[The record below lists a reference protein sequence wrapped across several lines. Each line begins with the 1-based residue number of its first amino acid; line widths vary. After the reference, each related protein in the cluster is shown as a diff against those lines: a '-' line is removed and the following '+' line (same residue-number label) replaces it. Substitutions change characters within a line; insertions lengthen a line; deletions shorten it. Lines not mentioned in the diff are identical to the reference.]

1 LGSEV
6 INKARGVL
14 ESLLR
19 GFGVDPDSMTGKDEY
34 VFLDKNVINLL
45 VMLSLSSG
53 EYQRR
58 QQ

>member
-1 LGSEV
+1 M

>member
-1 LGSEV
+1 M

-14 ESLLR
+14 ELLLR
-19 GFGVDPDSMTGKDEY
+19 GFGVDPDSMTGNEEY